1 MEKILKD
8 LSKRS
13 VIALSGG
20 FDPPNAGHVAMILD
34 ASRIGDVVIILNSD
48 DWCGRNRWNKKRF
61 VPWQKR
67 RDILMEIPGVKDVI
81 AVDDSDDT
89 VCSALKE
96 LKPDF
101 FGNGGSRT
109 VMNTPEV
116 DLCKELRIG
125 TVWFLGSNV
134 TDEATQITADAIQ
147 KANGVNK

>member
-1 MEKILKD
+1 MEKIMKD

-20 FDPPNAGHVAMILD
+20 FDPPNAGHIAMIID

-48 DWCGRNRWNKKRF
+48 DWCGRNRWNKKHF
-61 VPWQKR
+61 ISWEKR
-67 RDILMEIPGVKDVI
+67 RDILMEVPGVKDVI

-96 LKPDF
+96 LQPDF

-134 TDEATQITADAIQ
+134 TDEATQITADAIK
-147 KANGVNK
+147 KANGDDK